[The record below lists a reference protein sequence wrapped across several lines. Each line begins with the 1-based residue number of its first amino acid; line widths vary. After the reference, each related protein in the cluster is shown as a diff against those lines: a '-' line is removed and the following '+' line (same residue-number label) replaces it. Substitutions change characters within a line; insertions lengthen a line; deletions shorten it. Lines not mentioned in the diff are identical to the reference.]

1 MRKLN
6 IRPDTGVYGTYKRIS
21 YEAWTALA
29 EFVDNSTQSF
39 YDNRNKLEETKYW
52 NGLEI
57 EIEYFEN
64 SITGDE
70 LVIRDNAFGMDYFD
84 FQRAIILDRPP
95 MKTTG
100 RNEFGMGLKAAACW
114 FGNLWTVEST
124 ALGSNVKYKTE
135 VDIDALIKYKNEE
148 IDVEETE
155 VNRKEHYTVITIRKL
170 NKRIKGKRIEKKIHE
185 LLSSIYRVDLR
196 SGDIK
201 ISYNGVE
208 LEFPE
213 INPHIDKNGKA
224 WKKEIEFSIP
234 YRDDEYLNVKGFIGI
249 RIPGS
254 PKNAGYTLV
263 RRGRVIVGGPEKNYR
278 PNEIF
283 GLSNSYRY
291 QRLYGELEMDNWPVT
306 QAKDAFDW
314 SNEDLE
320 AKFIEKLNELSEE
333 FKFEAE
339 NIRVREKV
347 NITDVANTLKSSLH
361 ENDSFTNVTVE
372 VSQERD
378 SFDGLETE
386 ELEELN
392 NIDSLDINDEISQL
406 NESSGIGVEIAD
418 NAPIKVSFTHNGKP
432 YIFHVINDNSN
443 ARSQWLKMAYINEEN
458 NEYELTLNSL
468 HTFFYPFIQKKDF
481 LVILIKFSIALVISE
496 IEAYK
501 IAGGNIKPSTIR
513 ISMGRILEE
522 LSNE

>member
-1 MRKLN
+1 MKKLN

-39 YDNRNKLEETKYW
+39 YDHISELQNTKYW
-52 NGLEI
+52 KGLVI
-57 EIEYFEN
+57 EIEYIEN
-64 SITGDE
+64 SSNGDE
-70 LVIRDNAFGMDYFD
+70 LIIRDNAFGMEYSD

-95 MKTTG
+95 LKTNG

-114 FGNLWTVEST
+114 FGNLWYVEST
-124 ALGSNVKYKTE
+124 ALGSNMKYKAE
-135 VDIDALIKYKNEE
+135 VDIESLVKYKNEE

-155 VNRKEHYTVITIRKL
+155 VNRKEHYTIITIKKL
-170 NKRIKGKRIEKKIHE
+170 NKKIKGKRIEKKIHE

-196 SGDIK
+196 SGDIR
-201 ISYNGVE
+201 IFYNGVE
-208 LEFPE
+208 LKFPE
-213 INPHIDKNGKA
+213 ITPHIDKNGKL
-224 WKKEIEFSIP
+224 WKKEINFTIP
-234 YRDDEYLNVKGFIGI
+234 YKMDEDLHVKGFIGI

-254 PKNAGYTLV
+254 PKNAGYTLI

-291 QRLYGELEMDNWPVT
+291 QRLYGEIEMDDWPVT

-320 AKFIEKLNELSEE
+320 AKFIEKLNELSED
-333 FKFEAE
+333 FKNEAE
-339 NIRVREKV
+339 NIRVREV
-347 NITDVANTLKSSLH
+347 VSIDEVVNTLKESM
-361 ENDSFTNVTVE
+361 NDNDNFKNITVE
-372 VSQERD
+372 VSK
-378 SFDGLETE
+378 E
-386 ELEELN
+386 EQ
-392 NIDSLDINDEISQL
+392 IKSYSDEIQTSEESNGFIINENEETYNLQ
-406 NESSGIGVEIAD
+406 ESSGIGVEISG
-418 NAPIKVSFTHNGKP
+418 NSPIRISFVHNTKP
-432 YIFHVINDNSN
+432 YIFNVINDVSNSK
-443 ARSQWLKMAYINEEN
+443 SQWLKMSIVNEN
-458 NEYELTLNSL
+458 DNEYELILNSL

-496 IEAYK
+496 IEAYRVD
-501 IAGGNIKPSTIR
+501 GGNIKPSTIR
-513 ISMGRILEE
+513 VSMGKILEE

>member
-1 MRKLN
+1 MKKLN

-39 YDNRNKLEETKYW
+39 YDHKTELENTKYW
-52 NGLEI
+52 KGLEI
-57 EIEYFEN
+57 EIEYIEN
-64 SITGDE
+64 SFKGDE
-70 LVIRDNAFGMDYFD
+70 LIIRDNAYGMEYSD

-95 MKTTG
+95 LKTNG

-114 FGNLWTVEST
+114 FGNLWSVEST
-124 ALGSNVKYKTE
+124 ALGSNTKYRAE
-135 VDIDALIKYKNEE
+135 VDIDTLVKYKNEE

-155 VNRKEHYTVITIRKL
+155 VNRKEHYTIISIKRL
-170 NKRIKGKRIEKKIHE
+170 NKKIKGKRIEKKIHE

-196 SGDIK
+196 SGDIR
-201 ISYNGVE
+201 IFYNGVE

-213 INPHIDKNGKA
+213 ITPHIDKSGKL
-224 WKKEIEFSIP
+224 WKKEVDFSIP
-234 YRDDEYLNVKGFIGI
+234 YKEEELRVKGFIGI

-254 PKNAGYTLV
+254 PKNAGYTLI

-291 QRLYGELEMDNWPVT
+291 QRLYGELEMDDWPVT

-320 AKFIEKLNELSEE
+320 AKFIEKLDELSEE
-333 FKFEAE
+333 FKIEAE
-339 NIRVREKV
+339 NIRVREIV
-347 NITDVANTLKSSLH
+347 SIDEVANTLKESMNDN
-361 ENDSFTNVTVE
+361 ENFKNISVE
-372 VSQERD
+372 VSKENRIVT
-378 SFDGLETE
+378 SYE
-386 ELEELN
+386 EEQISKDDNDHIINEDKELY
-392 NIDSLDINDEISQL
+392 DFQ
-406 NESSGIGVEIAD
+406 ESSGTGVEING
-418 NAPIKVSFTHNGKP
+418 NAPIKISFTHNSKP
-432 YIFHVINDNSN
+432 YIFNVINDTSNSR
-443 ARSQWLKMAYINEEN
+443 AQWLKMSIVNEDL

-496 IEAYK
+496 IEAYR
-501 IAGGNIKPSTIR
+501 IEGGSIKPSTIR
-513 ISMGRILEE
+513 ISMGKILEE

>member
-1 MRKLN
+1 MKKLN

-29 EFVDNSTQSF
+29 EFVDNSTQSY
-39 YDNRNKLEETKYW
+39 YDHKNELKEAKYW
-52 NGLEI
+52 KSLTI
-57 EIEYFEN
+57 EIEYHEN
-64 SITGDE
+64 SIKGDE
-70 LVIRDNAFGMDYFD
+70 LIIRDNAFGMDYSD
-84 FQRAIILDRPP
+84 FQRAILLDRPP
-95 MKTTG
+95 IKTSG

-124 ALGSNVKYKTE
+124 ALGSNMKYKTE
-135 VDIDALIKYKNEE
+135 IDIDSLVKYKNEE

-155 VNRKEHYTVITIRKL
+155 VNRKEHYTIITIKKL
-170 NKRIKGKRIEKKIHE
+170 NKKIKGKRIERKIHE

-196 SGDIK
+196 SGEVK
-201 ISYNGVE
+201 IYYNGLE

-213 INPHIDKNGKA
+213 VTPHIDKNGKE
-224 WKKEIEFSIP
+224 WKKEINFNIP
-234 YRDDEYLNVKGFIGI
+234 YRDGEELNVKGYIGI

-254 PKNAGYTLV
+254 PKNAGYTLI
-263 RRGRVIVGGPEKNYR
+263 RRGRVIVGGPDKNYR
-278 PNEIF
+278 PSEIF

-333 FKFEAE
+333 FKIEAE
-339 NIRVREKV
+339 EFRVREKV
-347 NITDVANTLKSSLH
+347 NITDVANTLKDSLH
-361 ENDSFTNVTVE
+361 ENDSFKDVTVE
-372 VSQERD
+372 VTKTQTTND
-378 SFDGLETE
+378 DFDFD
-386 ELEELN
+386 N
-392 NIDSLDINDEISQL
+392 NLDIESASESDEDERQQL
-406 NESSGIGVEIAD
+406 NESSGLGVEID
-418 NAPIKVSFTHNGKP
+418 QNSPIRVGFTHNKKP
-432 YIFHVINDNSN
+432 YVFYVINDNSN
-443 ARSQWLKMAYINEEN
+443 SKAQWLKMSIINERN

-481 LVILIKFSIALVISE
+481 LVILIKFSIALAISE
-496 IEAYK
+496 IDAYK
-501 IAGGNIKPSTIR
+501 IEGGNIKPSTIR
-513 ISMGRILEE
+513 ISMGKILEE